1 MKKLLVFCVL
11 MLAGSVAAQQRVV
24 SYASEYKAFQV
35 TLSLVGS
42 DRDTVFV
49 LFPTYYD
56 PYYSTPSETRP
67 TASSTQLGGVAEWI
81 ANGDVGVSVRIDS
94 VGSVDE
100 SDSLHTYIVP
110 LDFYRTSTLNSSGSV
125 KVVSNMTSYVDYTT
139 GTLAASDS
147 YLNWADGTHY
157 GFSLAGALWPF
168 RGFAIIFWQEDNDAG
183 SATTTCYV
191 NINIPR

>member
-1 MKKLLVFCVL
+1 MFFAL
-11 MLAGSVAAQQRVV
+11 MLAGNLFAQQRVV
-24 SYASEYKAFQV
+24 SFAAEYKSFEV

-42 DRDTVFV
+42 DRDTIFV

-56 PYYSTPSETRP
+56 PYYYAPSETRP

-81 ANGDVGVSVRIDS
+81 ANGDVGVSVHIDS

-110 LDFYRTSTLNSSGSV
+110 LDFYRTSTLNSSGAIR
-125 KVVSNMTSYVDYTT
+125 VVSNITVYVDYTT
-139 GTLAASDS
+139 GTISASDS
-147 YLNWADGTHY
+147 YLNWADGVNY
-157 GFSLAGALWPF
+157 GFSLSGELWPF
-168 RGFAIIFWQEDNDAG
+168 RGFGIVFWQEDTDAG